1 MRLSK
6 PFRGLAA
13 LLLLVLLSACGSLPN
28 REPLQIDVAGIESL
42 PGEGMELRL
51 AVKIRVQNP
60 NNVDIQYDGVALTL
74 DLNDRQLGSGV
85 SSKVGVVPRY
95 GESVFTVPVT
105 ISAFDMINQLLGA
118 IERRDDPDRRV
129 NYRVRGKLEG
139 GLFGTRRFEASGRF
153 DLPERR

>member
-1 MRLSK
+1 MLQRRLTLLSSL
-6 PFRGLAA
+6 FLLA
-13 LLLLVLLSACGSLPN
+13 LLSACSSLPN

-60 NNVDIQYDGVALTL
+60 NNVDIEYDGVALTL

-85 SSKVGVVPRY
+85 SSDVGVVPRY

-118 IERRDDPDRRV
+118 MERRGDPDRSV

-139 GLFGTRRFEASGRF
+139 GFFGTRRFESSGQF
-153 DLPERR
+153 DLPERRR

>member
-1 MRLSK
+1 MTPSIAR
-6 PFRGLAA
+6 RA
-13 LLLLVLLSACGSLPN
+13 LVGGFLLVLLAACSNLPN
-28 REPLQIDVAGIESL
+28 REPLLIDVAGIESL

-60 NNVDIQYDGVALTL
+60 NNVDIEYDGVALTL

-85 SSKVGVVPRY
+85 SSNVGVVPRY

-118 IERRDDPDRRV
+118 VERRDDPDRRV

-139 GLFGTRRFEASGRF
+139 GFFGTRRFESTGRF